1 MEKKRGIKRILLQT
15 VNVLLTTGPSIPN
28 VNLTNGDKETAL
40 HCAAQ
45 VNISCLSFE
54 GQVAPGSYH
63 GKVKI

>member
-1 MEKKRGIKRILLQT
+1 MEKGKEIKRIVLQT

-45 VNISCLSFE
+45 VNIFCLAFE

-63 GKVKI
+63 GKN

>member
-45 VNISCLSFE
+45 VNIFL
-54 GQVAPGSYH
+54 
-63 GKVKI
+63 II

>member
-1 MEKKRGIKRILLQT
+1 MEKNRGIKRIILQT

-45 VNISCLSFE
+45 VNIFCLSFE
-54 GQVAPGSYH
+54 G
-63 GKVKI
+63 